1 MHEKPLPTII
11 FDGYDLSSWFIEE
24 NNIEEEPDP
33 DYLSEPF
40 YGMDPDYDPPSWP
53 VEPDPEIPF

>member
-1 MHEKPLPTII
+1 VDMHEKPLPGVETIE
-11 FDGYDLSSWFIEE
+11 FL
-24 NNIEEEPDP
+24 P
-33 DYLSEPF
+33 EPF